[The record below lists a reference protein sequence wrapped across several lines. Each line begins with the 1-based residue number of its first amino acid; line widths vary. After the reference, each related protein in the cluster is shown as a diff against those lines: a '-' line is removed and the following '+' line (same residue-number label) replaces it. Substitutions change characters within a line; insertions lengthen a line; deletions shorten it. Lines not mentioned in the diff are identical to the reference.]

1 MFMQRKSINYFLS
14 KTALIALL
22 LTHINISAQSDTSKL
37 YRQLEENLQEMIA
50 DGEIEID
57 ESDFIE
63 EVDGFYQHNEQ
74 KINLNNLSPTIA
86 FQVLSFTEYQFYQLQ
101 LYIENYG
108 QLATVYELGAID
120 GFSEEDIKRLSP
132 YITTNLTNNYRFSFK
147 QMMKYAKHEVLLRYG
162 QVLEK
167 QAGYDTNRKTR
178 YLGAPFRFS
187 FRYKLTASRHLSIGI
202 AGEKDAGEEFFR
214 GSQKQGF
221 DHYAFHISIKEIK
234 FLKSFT
240 IGDYRLNF
248 GQGLVVGSSML
259 GGKGAAPNGIRKF
272 PAGVQALTS
281 MNEGDYF
288 KGAAVQLGNAT
299 YQGTVFYGMRFYDG
313 ELTNIEETGELLF
326 DASLSVK
333 GYHRTNSEIAKKN
346 SMQSHT
352 YGFDFLWRRKLFRI
366 GARALASH
374 FSAEV
379 LPNEAP
385 YRLYDFSGK
394 FSYNAGIDYHLLLGK
409 NILFGEWAIG
419 QNKGLAILQGFIF
432 APAPRMKLA
441 ILFRHYNK
449 HYRALYGKAF
459 GENSKNQAETGLYI
473 TSDIILSRKIV
484 LSFYSDFY
492 QFAWLRYRIDKP
504 VSGMDIATKFKV
516 SLYRNMELQLRY
528 TFKIKN
534 GNGGEDVY
542 FNRIS
547 TLNRHKGSAKLNY
560 TPLPFLKLSTA
571 FDIIYNVHKF
581 PDSKRLGVL
590 FYQDVGLSISKIP
603 LDIKCRIALFDTDS
617 YEERLY
623 AYEHDL
629 YYSFNVSGYYYR
641 GWRGYLM
648 IKYKYKFVD
657 FWFRISRTF
666 YIDRQTIG
674 SGTDEIDVPGKTEIK
689 LQALFRL

>member
-1 MFMQRKSINYFLS
+1 MQRRYTHYFLS
-14 KTALIALL
+14 KTVLIVLL
-22 LTHINISAQSDTSKL
+22 LTYINTYSQSDTSKL
-37 YRQLEENLQEMIA
+37 YRQLEENLQEMITE
-50 DGEIEID
+50 GEIELD
-57 ESDFIE
+57 EGDFME
-63 EVDGFYQHNEQ
+63 ELEGIYQHNGQ
-74 KINLNNLSPTIA
+74 KINLNNLSPDIA
-86 FQVLSFTEYQFYQLQ
+86 FQLLSLTEYQYYQLQ

-108 QLATVYELGAID
+108 QLTTIYELGAID
-120 GFSEEDIKRLSP
+120 GFSDEDIQRLSP
-132 YITTNLTNNYRFSFK
+132 YIMTVLTNNYRFDFK

-167 QAGYDTNRKTR
+167 QAGYDPNRTTR

-187 FRYKLTASRHLSIGI
+187 FRYKLSASRHLSIGI
-202 AGEKDAGEEFFR
+202 AGEKDAGEQFFR

-221 DHYAFHISIKEIK
+221 DHYAFHINIKEIK

-248 GQGLVVGSSML
+248 GQGLVVGSSLL

-272 PAGVQALTS
+272 PTNVQALTS
-281 MNEGDYF
+281 MNEGEYF
-288 KGAAVQLGNAT
+288 KGVAVQLGNAT
-299 YQGTVFYGMRFYDG
+299 YQGTVFYGMKFYDG
-313 ELTNIEETGELLF
+313 KLINLEDTGESLF

-346 SMQSHT
+346 SMHSHT

-366 GARALASH
+366 SVRALASH

-379 LPNEAP
+379 LPNDAL

-394 FSYNAGIDYHLLLGK
+394 FSYNAGIDYHLLLGRS
-409 NILFGEWAIG
+409 ILFGEWAIG
-419 QNKGLAILQGFIF
+419 QDKGVAMLQGFIF
-432 APAPRMKLA
+432 TPSPRMKLA

-449 HYRALYGKAF
+449 HYIALYGKAF
-459 GENSKNQAETGLYI
+459 GENSKNKAETGVYI

-492 QFAWLRYRIDKP
+492 RFAWLRYRIDKP
-504 VSGMDIATKFKV
+504 VSGLDLAGKFKI
-516 SLYRNMELQLRY
+516 SLYRNMDIQLRY
-528 TFKIKN
+528 TFKIKEE
-534 GNGGEDVY
+534 NGGEDDF

-581 PDSKRLGVL
+581 PDSKRFGVL
-590 FYQDVGLSISKIP
+590 FYQDVGLSTSKIP

-657 FWFRISRTF
+657 FWLRISRTF

-674 SGTDEIDVPGKTEIK
+674 SGTDEIDGPGKTEIK